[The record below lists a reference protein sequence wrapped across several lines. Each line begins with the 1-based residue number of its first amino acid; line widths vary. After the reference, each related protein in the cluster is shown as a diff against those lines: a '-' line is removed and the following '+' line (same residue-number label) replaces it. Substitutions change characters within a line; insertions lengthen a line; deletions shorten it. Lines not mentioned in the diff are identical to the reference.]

1 MVITIDGPAGAGKS
15 TVARTLARRLAFRF
29 LDTGAMYR
37 AVALA
42 ALKRGLA
49 WEDTAALSALV
60 PRLAIE
66 VTEQAVRLD
75 GQDVTEAIRAMEIT
89 SVVHHVADNVKVREH
104 LVQLQRQIA
113 EAGNYVTEGRDQG
126 TVVFPNAQCK
136 IFLTASREERARRRM
151 ADLVARGA
159 KATLEEVLEL
169 QEERDERDRNRKVGR
184 LVPAADAIEVSTDG
198 MSPEEVVG
206 HVEQIVRRALAM
218 PRGDG

>member
-15 TVARTLARRLAFRF
+15 SVARTLARRLAFRF

-42 ALKRGLA
+42 ALQRGLA

-66 VTEQAVRLD
+66 VTEQSVRLD

-104 LVQLQRQIA
+104 LVQLQRRIA

-126 TVVFPNAQCK
+126 TVAFPNAQCK
-136 IFLTASREERARRRM
+136 IFLTASPEERARRRM
-151 ADLVARGA
+151 ADLAARGA
-159 KATLEEVLEL
+159 NVTLEEVLEQ
-169 QEERDERDRNRKVGR
+169 QEERDERDRHRPIGR
-184 LVPAADAIEVSTDG
+184 MVPAPDAIEVSTDG
-198 MSPEEVVG
+198 MTPEEVVW
-206 HVEQIVRRALAM
+206 HVEQIVRQALAM
-218 PRGDG
+218 PGSDE